1 MAPTSPWC
9 PAALGRCPA
18 QAGAPA
24 PSLGQK
30 SSMLM
35 HRNSICKAEICV
47 PPPLPH
53 TQRDQRVAG
62 FPLAPLGTMSVRLPL
77 SKSSPDSSPVSQGSW
92 APLGTREMP
101 AISLLRVL
109 FMVIRETQGGLGAL
123 RMSSGQPKHVGMDA
137 LPRGSDGHAGGHAAR
152 QQPCARNN
160 AGSSLA
166 AATQRSSEGG
176 CSLER
181 EETSIL
187 LSGRRDRNLELEE
200 EGPGSCCSAGEI
212 NIMHTERGPR
222 GARAACG
229 DPARGL
235 CCWLLLVGLAW
246 GWCAAHSRGRNP
258 AGFWC

>member
-1 MAPTSPWC
+1 
-9 PAALGRCPA
+9 
-18 QAGAPA
+18 
-24 PSLGQK
+24 
-30 SSMLM
+30 
-35 HRNSICKAEICV
+35 
-47 PPPLPH
+47 
-53 TQRDQRVAG
+53 
-62 FPLAPLGTMSVRLPL
+62 
-77 SKSSPDSSPVSQGSW
+77 
-92 APLGTREMP
+92 
-101 AISLLRVL
+101 
-109 FMVIRETQGGLGAL
+109 
-123 RMSSGQPKHVGMDA
+123 MSSGQPKHVGMDA

-200 EGPGSCCSAGEI
+200 EGPGSCCSAGVI

-222 GARAACG
+222 GARAARG